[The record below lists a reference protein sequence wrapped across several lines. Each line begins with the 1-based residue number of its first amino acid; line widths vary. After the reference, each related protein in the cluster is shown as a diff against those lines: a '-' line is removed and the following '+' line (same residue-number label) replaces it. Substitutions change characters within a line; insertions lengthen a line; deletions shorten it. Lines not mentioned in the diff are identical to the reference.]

1 MNEVGTGQVTN
12 LIKEFLLMEKP
23 CILRTNEVSLDYIY
37 EIASKIDGVKYEGK
51 QVLFVEHAGSK
62 IHEIIFS

>member
-1 MNEVGTGQVTN
+1 MSKVGTGQVTN
-12 LIKEFLLMEKP
+12 LIKKFLQMDKP

-37 EIASKIDGVKYEGK
+37 EIAGKIDGVKYEGK

-62 IHEIIFS
+62 IHEIVSQ